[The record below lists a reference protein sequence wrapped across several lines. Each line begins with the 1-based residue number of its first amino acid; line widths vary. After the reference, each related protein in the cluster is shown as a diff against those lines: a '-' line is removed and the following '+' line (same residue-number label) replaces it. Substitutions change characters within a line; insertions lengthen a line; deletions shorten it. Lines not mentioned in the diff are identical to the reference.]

1 MPRGGAEFV
10 LDLAQDRIAI
20 GLERIVAGQT
30 WSMISMPGSLPCEWI
45 PISRPPDRNAL
56 TRGVTIR
63 EALNSTL
70 ARARYGC
77 EAITRS

>member
-1 MPRGGAEFV
+1 MGMDADQTPARDAGACTNGATTF
-10 LDLAQDRIAI
+10 
-20 GLERIVAGQT
+20 
-30 WSMISMPGSLPCEWI
+30 
-45 PISRPPDRNAL
+45 
-56 TRGVTIR
+56 